1 MTIINLTSD
10 LCARIKNAQNIKYT
24 TVKVKISNQTIKIVK
39 ILLKKGF
46 IQSYK
51 IDSINK
57 TLKIKLKYDLNLN
70 SFIKQIFQISKSSS
84 RQFLSN
90 KELKTLKHN
99 HNYRLT
105 ILILSTNIGRITND
119 EAIKNNLGG
128 EILIIIK

>member
-57 TLKIKLKYDLNLN
+57 ILKRKLKYDLNLN
-70 SFIKQIFQISKSSS
+70 SFIKQVFQISKSSS

-90 KELKTLKHN
+90 KELKTLKHK

-119 EAIKNNLGG
+119 EAIKYNLGG